1 VSGWIKTQNMK
12 QLELALYV
20 SSTVLTVAARFDVHL
35 IPKHST
41 TLFVITLYANIVDLK
56 RRTRRYLYNDWQV
69 WAHYCTGWVA
79 VRLSIK

>member
-1 VSGWIKTQNMK
+1 M
-12 QLELALYV
+12 
-20 SSTVLTVAARFDVHL
+20 SSTVLTVAARLDVHL

-41 TLFVITLYANIVDLK
+41 TLFVITLYANIVELK
-56 RRTRRYLYNDWQV
+56 RHARRYLHNDWQV